1 VLGYPYN
8 SRGLTFMKNDL
19 NLRAFMSFVTRANS
33 SDTGDQYHRVIMKIL
48 KVWHLFHMLIN
59 IRHESNL
66 TFSSD
71 GKL

>member
-1 VLGYPYN
+1 
-8 SRGLTFMKNDL
+8 
-19 NLRAFMSFVTRANS
+19 MSFVTRANS